1 MIAARCD
8 VTFVSVTIQ
17 IYDRVF
23 HFNGG
28 FDVAARAIAQNEL
41 HRHECRGRRRHR
53 RAAIDSLS
61 SFFQQRQPSV
71 RINSK
76 LIAALA
82 PAC

>member
-17 IYDRVF
+17 IYNPVF

-41 HRHECRGRRRHR
+41 HRHESRG
-53 RAAIDSLS
+53 
-61 SFFQQRQPSV
+61 Q
-71 RINSK
+71 K
-76 LIAALA
+76 A
-82 PAC
+82 PPPRCDR